1 MEKEEG
7 ITSAEVHMVNNAPRY
22 YETYIMDADIL
33 EEQIN
38 SPDVHNIAISAV
50 YGAGKSSAI
59 KTYLEKHRANR
70 RNTYVNIALAGF
82 EGKENDENELE
93 RSILQQLLYSV
104 SGSMLPNS
112 KIERTA
118 KTPLYQSALKTICIV
133 TFIMCIVALILHAT
147 KVVALSEIAIKVTLT
162 SACSL
167 LFIIVLY
174 LVHYHKLRKI
184 HYKDLEADFV
194 GENDHNT
201 VPPALINKFLD
212 EVLYFFECTKVD
224 LVIFEDIDRLKS
236 CNALMVKLREL
247 NTLINNSN
255 NCHQRVVFLYAVKD
269 DLFEAEKRAKFFDFI
284 LRLPAVVNPL
294 TVMEK
299 LSESTK
305 KLEGTKQR
313 ISERLIRNIAA
324 YIPDMRILNNTLND
338 YQVFYAKLI
347 ARDNKLSISFENDK
361 LFALCLYKNLYPAD
375 YALLEQKNKGILAI
389 MLDRVMITK
398 RAIELAQQ
406 NNYNE
411 SHLNDTAER
420 QNFVKKLK
428 KGHATIKEMLEFFN
442 YNKLF
447 DNNLTEV
454 RSYVGTEFEQKGK
467 VITDFLGFLIR
478 RDFIDERYLNYISP
492 INYFSVPKDDMR
504 FITDIRAGKTDRSF
518 KFNNV
523 ERAIKYMSEED
534 FSESGILNYDILSS
548 FDIIAQEKQKLENII
563 GVLTRKDDEALTCL
577 QDFVLQSENKR
588 TLEAFYTYIVPKR
601 KTLVSE
607 VLGINGIQE
616 WKKQS
621 LLVVLLDTCD
631 GFAEYNMD
639 KSITQY
645 MSSDKFE
652 WECIKSCNRLKIQT
666 LIKAVNPKFVT
677 LNNCSQDLI
686 GYIKA
691 NSYYAVNVTNLS
703 ILVGEDT
710 EAKFFTENYTTIERD
725 DGIKN
730 YVATQLDAYAEVLL
744 DARIT
749 GIGNQTEILPQIL
762 KSSKVTLDKKKEL
775 LKKFDIIIT
784 NIDEYESDLHVVIL
798 QYNRMEATWSN
809 VAKAYHVP
817 SDFLKDYILNPDRNI
832 KGNITNDAA
841 ARLYKSI
848 SKFNMKVAECLVL
861 KNVLESV
868 TNKCNLQDIVS
879 DDTND
884 LALELLIENNKVN
897 FGNEDW
903 QYLKKYKAAKAV
915 YCKKNEESIKK
926 DIAHFFETTY
936 RNLYNRTY
944 LVSNAAEILLQI
956 LKDDDI
962 SIAIKNC
969 LVSAIHQDLQ
979 FTPPQYKSLGE
990 IALNNK
996 HLILPQALLEK
1007 VVSTCEEDS
1016 SKVRLIANR
1025 IEADSKTI
1033 KQEEIESL
1041 VKYIEGWENMLRNS
1055 QLSVR
1060 VMPYS
1065 AVEIIVGKLK
1075 EHGRELRLSRGRKNH
1090 EEGIVRMA

>member
-1 MEKEEG
+1 MEKKEG
-7 ITSAEVHMVNNAPRY
+7 ITSAEVHVVNNAPRY
-22 YETYIMDADIL
+22 YETYIMEADIL

-82 EGKENDENELE
+82 EGKEDDENELE

-118 KTPLYQSALKTICIV
+118 KTPLYQSALKATCIV

-162 SACSL
+162 SACLL

-255 NCHQRVVFLYAVKD
+255 NCQQRVVFLYAVKD
-269 DLFEAEKRAKFFDFI
+269 DLFEAEERAKFFDFI

-338 YQVFYAKLI
+338 YQVFYSKLI
-347 ARDNKLSISFENDK
+347 DCDNKLSINFENDK
-361 LFALCLYKNLYPAD
+361 LFALCLYRNLYPAD
-375 YALLEQKNKGILAI
+375 YALLEQNNKGILAI
-389 MLDRVMITK
+389 MLDRARITK
-398 RAIELAQQ
+398 RALELVQQ
-406 NNYNE
+406 NNYNVN
-411 SHLNDTAER
+411 HLNDTIER

-442 YNKLF
+442 FSNLF
-447 DNNLTEV
+447 DSNIAEAIK
-454 RSYVGTEFEQKGK
+454 YEQKGN
-467 VITDFLGFLIR
+467 VIVDFLGFLIR

-492 INYFSVPKDDMR
+492 INYFSVSQDEVR
-504 FITDIRAGKTDRSF
+504 FITDIRAGKTDRAF

-534 FSESGILNYDILSS
+534 FSEVGILNYDILSS
-548 FDIIAQEKQKLENII
+548 FDIIAEEKQKLENII
-563 GVLTRKDDEALTCL
+563 EVLTRKDNEVLTCL
-577 QDFVLQSENKR
+577 QDFVLQSENKQL
-588 TLEAFYTYIVPKR
+588 LEAFYNYIMPKR

-652 WECIKSCNRLKIQT
+652 WECIKSCNRVKLQT
-666 LIKAVNPKFVT
+666 LIKTVNPKFVT

-686 GYIKA
+686 EYIKT
-691 NSYYAVNVTNLS
+691 NSYYAVNIANLS

-710 EAKFFTENYTTIERD
+710 EAKFFAENYTTIERD
-725 DGIKN
+725 GGIKN
-730 YVATQLDAYAEVLL
+730 YVNTQLDAYAEVLL

-749 GIGNQTEILPQIL
+749 GVGNQTEILPQIL
-762 KSSKVTLDKKKEL
+762 KCSKVSLDKKKGL
-775 LKKFDIIIT
+775 IKKFDIMIT
-784 NIDEYESDLHVVIL
+784 DIGEYDSELYAVIL
-798 QYNRMEATWSN
+798 QYNRMDITWSN
-809 VAKAYHVP
+809 VAKAYQVP

-841 ARLYKSI
+841 ARLYKAI
-848 SKFNMKVAECLVL
+848 SKFNMEAVECMVL

-897 FGNEDW
+897 FGNTDW

-915 YCKKNEESIKK
+915 YCKKYEESIKN

-936 RNLYNRTY
+936 RNLYNRSY
-944 LVSNAAEILLQI
+944 LVSNATEILLQI
-956 LKDDDI
+956 LKDGDI

-969 LVSAIHQDLQ
+969 LVSAIHQNLQ
-979 FTPPQYKSLGE
+979 FTQSQYKSLGE

-996 HLILPQALLEK
+996 HLILPQVLLEK
-1007 VVSTCEEDS
+1007 VVSICEEDS

-1025 IEADSKTI
+1025 IEADGKTI

-1065 AVEIIVGKLK
+1065 AVEIIVGKLN
-1075 EHGRELRLSRGRKNH
+1075 EHGSELRLSRGRKNH
-1090 EEGIVRMA
+1090 EEGIVRIV